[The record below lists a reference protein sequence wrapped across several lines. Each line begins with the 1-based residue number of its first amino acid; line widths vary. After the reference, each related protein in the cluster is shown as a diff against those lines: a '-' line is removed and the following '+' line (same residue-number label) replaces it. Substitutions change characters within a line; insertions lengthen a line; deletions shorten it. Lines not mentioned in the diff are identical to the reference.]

1 MNYETVLL
9 KTKRLIMKKGEKK
22 DFLKVYEYNFN
33 MLQNVDGICKLEKKD
48 TTNMEKLFKDDIK
61 KYYSKL
67 KKAHMFDWII
77 YYNDEAIGNVL
88 TNEENFDKKEIEV
101 SFNIHPRNWGNG
113 FMPEALTGVIEHLFS
128 IGYESIVCSYLDG
141 NIKAK
146 KVLDKLGFKPYM
158 IIEDEYKGGSGT
170 LIDEYKTI
178 MTKDNWLSKTG
189 RMPKIK
195 DSL

>member
-1 MNYETVLL
+1 MNYETTLL
-9 KTKRLIMKKGEKK
+9 KTKRLIMKKGEKE

-33 MLQNVDGICKLEKKD
+33 KLQNVEGICKLEKKD
-48 TTNMEKLFKDDIK
+48 TINMEKLFKDDIR
-61 KYYSKL
+61 KYYTKI

-77 YYNDEAIGNVL
+77 YLNDDAIGNIL
-88 TNEENFDKKEIEV
+88 TNEEDFDKKEIEV
-101 SFNIHPRNWGNG
+101 SFNIHPSYWGNG
-113 FMPEALTGVIEHLFS
+113 FMPEALTCVIEHLFS
-128 IGYESIVCSYLDG
+128 IGYENIVCSYLDG

-158 IIEDEYKGGSGT
+158 IIEDEYKSENGT

-189 RMPKIK
+189 RMSKLK

>member
-113 FMPEALTGVIEHLFS
+113 FMPEALTGVIDHLFS